1 MEKYPITPHLDRRA
15 DLFKWTVLL
24 HNEVNKSLGKQPF
37 TENQVIKGYARLGQL
52 KRSPIWT
59 PDDFAEADW
68 KARAQGVALGVGVT
82 GLAGL
87 VLWMVSTTKD

>member
-1 MEKYPITPHLDRRA
+1 MEKYPLTPHLDRRA

-24 HNEVNKSLGKQPF
+24 HNEVNKNLGKKVF
-37 TENQVIKGYARLGQL
+37 TEAQVIKGYARLGAL

-82 GLAGL
+82 GIAALSIWL
-87 VLWMVSTTKD
+87 VSQTKD

>member
-1 MEKYPITPHLDRRA
+1 M
-15 DLFKWTVLL
+15 
-24 HNEVNKSLGKQPF
+24 
-37 TENQVIKGYARLGQL
+37 GQL

-82 GLAGL
+82 GLAALAIWVVGQ
-87 VLWMVSTTKD
+87 TKD